1 MRKFAPVIKI
11 KELVF
16 FLLCFIAAMGLL
28 MPEGIGH
35 IAPSLIQVYRVLQ
48 ILALGIACVGAIFV
62 YFKLNLVCWLIIIYY
77 AALYGITFLIRRTLP
92 SVWEP
97 IIVVSLSVILS
108 VGYRK
113 SPNPTLSAF
122 RITFEILTYA
132 QFLTQLAYP
141 NGMFVNEGYAQ
152 NWLLGF
158 KNLPIRILLPG
169 LCIALI
175 DCYRRKG
182 RILTIRM
189 ILHALVFT
197 NIIILSD
204 SATSLVGMGCFYILL
219 IVFYKRQFP
228 KWLNIVTVMLATIL
242 IFVLIYFANIQY
254 RFEFL
259 LVGLLGKSLDFTGR
273 TTVWRH
279 AMQSFFQ
286 NPFLGIGLYDSYKTI
301 LGAYNHAHQYW
312 LQIALQS
319 GIVGLIL
326 HSSIFVSANS
336 SLKRTGAKFES
347 RIIAITCFC
356 LLIMGIDEKL
366 ATAYMFLPILA
377 LLGEMGRQQKRQAS
391 IHPQSVKI

>member
-1 MRKFAPVIKI
+1 
-11 KELVF
+11 
-16 FLLCFIAAMGLL
+16 
-28 MPEGIGH
+28 
-35 IAPSLIQVYRVLQ
+35 
-48 ILALGIACVGAIFV
+48 
-62 YFKLNLVCWLIIIYY
+62 
-77 AALYGITFLIRRTLP
+77 
-92 SVWEP
+92 
-97 IIVVSLSVILS
+97 
-108 VGYRK
+108 
-113 SPNPTLSAF
+113 
-122 RITFEILTYA
+122 
-132 QFLTQLAYP
+132 
-141 NGMFVNEGYAQ
+141 
-152 NWLLGF
+152 
-158 KNLPIRILLPG
+158 
-169 LCIALI
+169 
-175 DCYRRKG
+175 
-182 RILTIRM
+182 
-189 ILHALVFT
+189 
-197 NIIILSD
+197 
-204 SATSLVGMGCFYILL
+204 
-219 IVFYKRQFP
+219 
-228 KWLNIVTVMLATIL
+228 MLATIL

-391 IHPQSVKI
+391 IQPQAVKI